1 MGRAHPGAGLS
12 PVPDGGTGPGPGTTP
27 AGRPAEDASPQ
38 AVAGPPGPAGPS
50 SWPPP
55 TPAGPSTWPP
65 PTRWPEP
72 LHRAVRALAD
82 ASQGRTL
89 PLVALSGGADSLA
102 LAVAA
107 AEAARTRAAPA
118 LAAGAGAVVVDHGLQ
133 PGSDAVARRA
143 AAVARALGLDPVTV
157 ERVEVPVTGEGP
169 EAEARAA
176 RHAALEA
183 AARRL
188 GSDAVLLA
196 HTRDDQAEQV
206 LLGLARGSGT
216 RSLAGMPRRRGLL
229 LRPLLELTR
238 RDTESICAWAGVRW
252 WEDPTNADPAYL
264 RSRIRTRVLPVLEDP
279 RHGLGSGLSA
289 ALARSADIAA
299 EDAAALED
307 WAARDF
313 DRLREAGEAAGRAR
327 GASVRPGP
335 TPGAAAEAPGLRPSS
350 YPAPAAPR
358 APAASPAP
366 VSLPMEGLAA
376 LPDAVRYR
384 VIGYAVLAA
393 GGERPSR
400 ERVLAVD
407 RLVAT
412 RSTGGSSAGP
422 VELAGG
428 VVSHR
433 RGPGGYAR
441 LVFSAVRPFS
451 PSRTGP
457 AEGVFP

>member
-1 MGRAHPGAGLS
+1 MGRTHPGAGLN
-12 PVPDGGTGPGPGTTP
+12 PVPDGGSNPGPGTTP
-27 AGRPAEDASPQ
+27 AGRPAEDASPP
-38 AVAGPPGPAGPS
+38 AVAGPGV
-50 SWPPP
+50 
-55 TPAGPSTWPP
+55 PAGPSTWPP

-82 ASQGRTL
+82 AAQGRTL

-107 AEAARTRAAPA
+107 AEAARTRAAPT
-118 LAAGAGAVVVDHGLQ
+118 LAAGVGAVIVDHGLQ

-143 AAVARALGLDPVTV
+143 ATVARALGLDPVTV
-157 ERVEVPVTGEGP
+157 ARVEVPVTGEGP

-176 RHAALEA
+176 RHAGLEA

-216 RSLAGMPRRRGLL
+216 RSLAGIPRRRGML
-229 LRPLLELTR
+229 LRPLLDLTR
-238 RDTESICAWAGVRW
+238 QDTESICAWAGVRW

-279 RHGLGSGLSA
+279 HHGLGPGLSA

-307 WAARDF
+307 WAAREF
-313 DRLREAGEAAGRAR
+313 DRLREAGEA
-327 GASVRPGP
+327 
-335 TPGAAAEAPGLRPSS
+335 PGLRPSS
-350 YPAPAAPR
+350 CPAASSSPAAP
-358 APAASPAP
+358 PASSPAP
-366 VSLPMEGLAA
+366 VSLPLGELAA
-376 LPDAVRYR
+376 LPEAIRYR
-384 VIGYAVLAA
+384 VIGYAVLDA